1 MALLR
6 PYAIYTIG
14 AQRTG
19 ELEFVALFSKP
30 SKEEPIAWSV
40 NKKKNLFL
48 SYYIYIIYII
58 IIYIYCRPV
67 VRVYLSLQNIY
78 M

>member
-1 MALLR
+1 MLEGLEFVAHLRRCQGYTMALLM

-40 NKKKNLFL
+40 NKKKSLFN
-48 SYYIYIIYII
+48 
-58 IIYIYCRPV
+58 IIYIY
-67 VRVYLSLQNIY
+67 NI
-78 M
+78 